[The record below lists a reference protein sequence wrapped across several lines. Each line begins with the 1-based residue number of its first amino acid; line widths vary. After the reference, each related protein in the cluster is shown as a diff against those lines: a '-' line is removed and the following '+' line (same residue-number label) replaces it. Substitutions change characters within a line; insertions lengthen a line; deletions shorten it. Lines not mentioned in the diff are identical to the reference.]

1 MVHQLAQRVVREHI
15 AKEFK
20 DFLPDLAHTD
30 EAELLKVLEKDSEQ
44 FEKDFFKTFYEE
56 TPVFD
61 FEIN

>member
-1 MVHQLAQRVVREHI
+1 MVREHI

>member
-1 MVHQLAQRVVREHI
+1 MVRQHI

-20 DFLPDLAHTD
+20 EFLPDLAHTD
-30 EAELLKVLEKDSEQ
+30 EGELLKVLERDAEA
-44 FEKDFFKTFYEE
+44 FETDFFKAYYEE